1 MTVSRHP
8 EMRVQRVS
16 LGREG
21 APLLV
26 VDNLVS
32 DPAELVELAAS
43 KMFVASPTYYPGMR
57 AKAPLTYQRF
67 ILEVLRPEI
76 DATFGLHGRTLRFT
90 ECNFSLVT
98 TPGERL
104 SYLQRIPHVDSLM
117 NDELAMIH
125 YLFRANYGGTAFYRH
140 RRTGFEYVDKARQIE
155 YMSHVEAEKA
165 GPDSAPAAYII
176 GDTPLY
182 ERIAAQDGVFN
193 RLLMY
198 RRTTLHSG
206 SIDASFV
213 PDANPRTG
221 RLSINAFLT

>member
-8 EMRVQRVS
+8 EMRIQH
-16 LGREG
+16 LNIGREG

-26 VDNLVS
+26 IDDLVK
-32 DPAELVELAAS
+32 DPDELVELAATKVFS
-43 KMFVASPTYYPGMR
+43 PAPTYYPGMR

-67 ILEVLRPEI
+67 ILEELRPEI
-76 DATFGLHGRTLRFT
+76 DSAFGLRGRTLRFT

-98 TPGERL
+98 TPGEKL

-125 YLFRANYGGTAFYRH
+125 YLFRARYGGTAFYRH
-140 RRTGFEYVDKARQIE
+140 RSTGFEYVDHVRQIE
-155 YMSHVEAEKA
+155 YLNQVDAEKG
-165 GPDSAPAAYII
+165 GPHSAQPAYIT

-182 ERIAAQDGVFN
+182 ERISAQDGVYN

-206 SIDASFV
+206 SIGPDFV
-213 PDANPRTG
+213 PDSNPRTG
-221 RLSINAFLT
+221 RLSINAFLA

>member
-1 MTVSRHP
+1 MTVARHP
-8 EMRVQRVS
+8 DMRVQR
-16 LGREG
+16 LNIGREG

-26 VDNLVS
+26 VDNLVA
-32 DPAELVELAAS
+32 DPDELVELAAS
-43 KMFVASPTYYPGMR
+43 KVFSPAPSYYPGRR
-57 AKAPLTYQRF
+57 AKAPLTYQRL
-67 ILEVLRPEI
+67 ILDSLRVDI
-76 DATFGLHGRTLRFT
+76 DAAFGLRGRVLRFT

-125 YLFRANYGGTAFYRH
+125 YLFRGNLGGTAFYRH
-140 RRTGFEYVDKARQIE
+140 RSTGFEFVDASRQVE
-155 YMSHVEAEKA
+155 YMARVDAEKA
-165 GPDSAPAAYII
+165 GPDTAPAEYIV

-182 ERIAAQDGVFN
+182 QQIAALDGVYN

-206 SIDASFV
+206 SMARDFNFD
-213 PDANPRTG
+213 PNPRTG
-221 RLSINAFLT
+221 RLSINSMLA